1 MNSTARRSITS
12 RRRRAGMM
20 VRSSRSTSSTDANS
34 SSPTRTSV
42 IWSPSSSIET
52 PNGRPKESK
61 VSATHTKR
69 GRMHRVSCAQRTAVS
84 TADRVLITGNG
95 AHTCPRALRMHA
107 NERGATRAR
116 GSRPCS
122 PRRPLRCVGTGRW
135 VLWRHRS
142 IHAAWRLTHRVGDEA
157 RRGAK
162 ITPST
167 SPSRQFRALYRE
179 SHARAGLGLAN
190 IRDRV
195 QRPSGRCRDPPSS
208 SARSPRPARRTQ
220 LKPDEK
226 GRRRTH
232 GAPESVGRHEERLVL
247 LDEVC
252 GELRRGAVADVAY
265 RVNRVGRDGKASPAL

>member
-84 TADRVLITGNG
+84 TADRVLVTGNG

-107 NERGATRAR
+107 NERGRRGRGDRVRAALAAR
-116 GSRPCS
+116 SGVLVPVDGFSGAIEASMPLGGFP
-122 PRRPLRCVGTGRW
+122 PRRRC
-135 VLWRHRS
+135 S
-142 IHAAWRLTHRVGDEA
+142 
-157 RRGAK
+157 
-162 ITPST
+162 
-167 SPSRQFRALYRE
+167 
-179 SHARAGLGLAN
+179 
-190 IRDRV
+190 
-195 QRPSGRCRDPPSS
+195 
-208 SARSPRPARRTQ
+208 
-220 LKPDEK
+220 EK
-226 GRRRTH
+226 GREDHPVHVAFATIPRPVPGVACAGRTR
-232 GAPESVGRHEERLVL
+232 A
-247 LDEVC
+247 
-252 GELRRGAVADVAY
+252 GEYSRSCPATQRTMSRSSLIKRS
-265 RVNRVGRDGKASPAL
+265 KSSASSANAAETR